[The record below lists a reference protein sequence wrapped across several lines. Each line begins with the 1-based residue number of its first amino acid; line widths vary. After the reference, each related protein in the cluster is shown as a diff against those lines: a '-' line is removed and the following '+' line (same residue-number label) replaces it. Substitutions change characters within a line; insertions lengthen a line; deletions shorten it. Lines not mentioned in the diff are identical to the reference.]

1 MENLEKD
8 LTPIIVFENDDYV
21 VLNKP
26 AGLISHG
33 GPGITD
39 KTLVDFLK
47 KKYPKIAD
55 IGEDPLRP
63 GLVHRLDKEASGL
76 MVVAKNQKTFDH
88 LKKQFK
94 GRKVGKNYIALVHG
108 KISKDE
114 DVITFPIKRS
124 RDGFKMAALPNYSE
138 KIAEKNK
145 AGNRDRG
152 TLKAQ
157 ETSKEAITNFR
168 VIKYFTNYTLLD
180 VNIKT
185 GRTHQIRVH
194 LFAYGHP
201 LLGDPLYF
209 TKKYKVKNQKASLQ
223 RLFLVSKKLSF
234 KDANGEKQTYEITLP
249 EELEKFLEKTR

>member
-1 MENLEKD
+1 MENSEKKLEPK
-8 LTPIIVFENDDYV
+8 IIFENDDYL

-33 GPGITD
+33 GPSITD

-47 KKYPKIAD
+47 KKYPKIENV
-55 IGEDPLRP
+55 GEDPLRP

-76 MVVAKNQKTFDH
+76 MVVAKNQKTFEY

-94 GRKVGKNYIALVHG
+94 NRRVAKNYIALAHG

-124 RDGFKMAALPNYSE
+124 KDGFKMAALPGYSE

-157 ETSKEAITNFR
+157 ENSRESITNFR
-168 VIKYFTNYTLLD
+168 VLKRFINYTLLD

-194 LFAYGHP
+194 LYAYGHP

-209 TKKYKVKNQKASLQ
+209 TKKYKVKNEKVGLG

-234 KDANGEKQTYEITLP
+234 KDINGEKQTFEIELP
-249 EELEKFLEKTR
+249 EELENFLTKTK